1 MCNSYFRRVSCWW
14 NAHLCANHIIYYVPG
29 TIFSRSPPR
38 GSLKCDRG
46 VKHTFSKTHF
56 IFLASFFILFFC
68 LAKVLDSLQ
77 ITAFGSRRAKLLA
90 SLGGSLE
97 GCREPF
103 CIAKNNAFCIF
114 SLKSV
119 AKSVASQS
127 MKMCKKHCFF
137 NEKWLP
143 MALPRDPPCAP
154 SRAPFWLSVAL
165 WGLGGAL
172 GPTVGL
178 PDCIFGLGRF
188 VGASPDA
195 ARTISGSLLR
205 GRTPV
210 GVRRFLNSRLTQRYI
225 FKFRFP

>member
-1 MCNSYFRRVSCWW
+1 M
-14 NAHLCANHIIYYVPG
+14 CANHIIYYVPG
-29 TIFSRSPPR
+29 TIFSRRPPW

-56 IFLASFFILFFC
+56 IFWASFFILLFRFV
-68 LAKVLDSLQ
+68 KVLDSLQ

-97 GCREPF
+97 RRREPF
-103 CIAKNNAFCIF
+103 CIEKTMLFAYLHF
-114 SLKSV
+114 

-127 MKMCKKHCFF
+127 MKMCKKHYFF